1 LKLLPAYAQSTNI
14 YRKEPQMTPRKPT
27 KPPSRGELL
36 VDAIRS
42 EMDGLDLI
50 PTASEEALLRLAC
63 DLADRL
69 DRLERV
75 VEREGELL
83 TAANGTVRMHPGAVE
98 CRQIAMALARVL
110 AGVVVA
116 ETDGAKKDPAKVRA
130 ATSRWRAHNLSKTEQ
145 AGA

>member
-1 LKLLPAYAQSTNI
+1 MA
-14 YRKEPQMTPRKPT
+14 PRKPT
-27 KPPSRGELL
+27 KPPSRGSLL
-36 VDAIRS
+36 VAAIRS

-83 TAANGTVRMHPGAVE
+83 VAANGTVRMHPGAVE
-98 CRQIAMALARVL
+98 ARQIAMALARVL
-110 AGVVVA
+110 AGVVIG
-116 ETDGAKKDPAKVRA
+116 ETTDNSKKSPAKVKAA
-130 ATSRWRAHNLSKTEQ
+130 ATRWRAHNLSKTEQ